1 MLLINWVNPS
11 GKKQIDRISDIFLSK
26 QQQARCTPVFAYL
39 FLKLGKRK
47 VQKEGHWIFQI
58 TMQLSETSIHY
69 SKRSTYNT
77 SAMEKLLQVAHQ
89 LASKVEVTENDI
101 DEVLFLQFM
110 KKIQFGAS
118 IRSQRLSICR
128 RVGRGESL
136 YFWNFTLK
144 SKMVRI
150 LFFLFVFQCW

>member
-1 MLLINWVNPS
+1 
-11 GKKQIDRISDIFLSK
+11 
-26 QQQARCTPVFAYL
+26 
-39 FLKLGKRK
+39 
-47 VQKEGHWIFQI
+47 
-58 TMQLSETSIHY
+58 MQLSETSIPY

-118 IRSQRLSICR
+118 IRCQRLSICQRVR
-128 RVGRGESL
+128 RRESL
-136 YFWNFTLK
+136 YF
-144 SKMVRI
+144 
-150 LFFLFVFQCW
+150 